1 MRIGFNR
8 IIRAE
13 RGAPPCGAWLELA
26 RVAEQV
32 YARALIVLGVLFSV
46 TT

>member
-1 MRIGFNR
+1 MRTGFNR

-26 RVAEQV
+26 RVGEQV
-32 YARALIVLGVLFSV
+32 DIRASIVLGVLCLV
-46 TT
+46 RA